1 MKEHEKIKKIRTKL
15 NLTQQEMADA
25 LGVSKQYFSKV
36 ENGHT
41 QLSKEKISIFSDK
54 YGVSLDWLVNNKG
67 QMFYQDEE
75 NIAFADNMDNFVPL
89 VNHISLYNSYI
100 IAVS

>member
-1 MKEHEKIKKIRTKL
+1 MQEHEKIKKIRTKL

-54 YGVSLDWLVNNKG
+54 YGISLDWLINNKG

-75 NIAFADNMDNFVPL
+75 IPYLSEKMEIF
-89 VNHISLYNSYI
+89 SLLN
-100 IAVS
+100 